1 MRTLRPALRSR
12 ARSRAR
18 VSLAVGRGGRG
29 GQDDAGLGA
38 HDAALGAGEGGQEA
52 GVVLAQVGAQ
62 LVVRGDP
69 VPHRVLL
76 GAGQHRDGLGELAAG
91 RQRTVRVH
99 VRAQDVR
106 QDDRVAVVG
115 LAAGDGVPVPVAG
128 HRHRV
133 DRVDSAASGAQ
144 AGDQQAAR
152 RLDRHRHGAL
162 GAVAMLGEQFQQPG
176 QASRIVADP
185 QPGQQPAVSVH
196 EGGVMVVLRPVDPAE
211 CLQLIPPC
219 P

>member
-76 GAGQHRDGLGELAAG
+76 GAGQHRGGLGELAAG

-133 DRVDSAASGAQ
+133 DRVDPASGAQ
-144 AGDQQAAR
+144 ACHEQAAR
-152 RLDRHRHGAL
+152 GLDRHRDGGL
-162 GAVAMLGEQFQQPG
+162 CAVAMLGEQVQQGG
-176 QASRIVADP
+176 QAGGVVTDA
-185 QPGQQPAVSVH
+185 QPGQQPAVAVH
-196 EGGVMVVLRPVDPAE
+196 QGDVVMVLRPVDPAE
-211 CLQLIPPC
+211 CVQFIPPC

>member
-76 GAGQHRDGLGELAAG
+76 GAGQHRDGLGELAVG
-91 RQRTVRVH
+91 RQRTVGVP
-99 VRAQDVR
+99 VGAQHVR

-115 LAAGDGVPVPVAG
+115 LAARHRVPVPVAG
-128 HRHRV
+128 HRERIDGEHRPTG
-133 DRVDSAASGAQ
+133 RPQ
-144 AGDQQAAR
+144 TRDQ
-152 RLDRHRHGAL
+152 
-162 GAVAMLGEQFQQPG
+162 
-176 QASRIVADP
+176 
-185 QPGQQPAVSVH
+185 
-196 EGGVMVVLRPVDPAE
+196 
-211 CLQLIPPC
+211 
-219 P
+219 